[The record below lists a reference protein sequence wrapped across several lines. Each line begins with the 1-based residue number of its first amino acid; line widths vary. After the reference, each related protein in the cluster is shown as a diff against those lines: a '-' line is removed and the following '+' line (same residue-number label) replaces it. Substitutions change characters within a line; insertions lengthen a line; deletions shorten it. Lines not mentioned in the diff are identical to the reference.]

1 MSVHAQRSENRGKRD
16 AAREPCRHVD
26 AADDLRAMSSLHR
39 RPGLLVGRNAVT
51 RIVVVPDIA
60 GRDLERV
67 ELIFRWDDRCTLR
80 WVKDDVVRVALQED
94 AEVRR
99 RDRAV
104 VL

>member
-1 MSVHAQRSENRGKRD
+1 LAG
-16 AAREPCRHVD
+16 
-26 AADDLRAMSSLHR
+26 
-39 RPGLLVGRNAVT
+39 RPPVT

-67 ELIFRWDDRCTLR
+67 ELIFRWDDRGTLR
-80 WVKDDVVRVALQED
+80 RVEDDVVRVALQED

-104 VL
+104 VP